1 MKKYMLMYDDPVSVF
16 LEISLN
22 QIEYWH
28 GLPKYIKKEWIFN
41 MKKRILEKGSYL
53 YEMETNSSEMF
64 VIQSGLVEVVHK
76 LDKG

>member
-1 MKKYMLMYDDPVSVF
+1 MLMYDDPVSVF

-22 QIEYWH
+22 QIEYWSI
-28 GLPKYIKKEWIFN
+28 LPKDVKKEWIFN
-41 MKKRILEKGSYL
+41 MKKKTLERGSYL

-64 VIQSGLVEVVHK
+64 VIQSGMVEVVHK